1 MNRFSLFLISLA
13 LTAFV
18 CGCGNGN
25 SHKGHSHGDEVS
37 AEAGGHS
44 DHVHG
49 DEAHGDEAHGNEAHS
64 HDHEDGHDHGHE
76 GEGHLLL
83 TAYSDGLEFFAETG
97 TFVAGQE
104 VSVLLHVTE
113 LQDFKPYVGEDV
125 SVCLVPKGESAGD
138 NCGNCSHGHGTE
150 AEPEIEGHSHTH
162 QHEGESHSHEG
173 ETHEGHQHE
182 GEGHSHEGE
191 THEDHQHESEGHS
204 HESEG
209 HSHESEGHSHQHE
222 GKTEVQGIYRFC
234 VRAEAEGEANLV
246 FSADGQRAS
255 IPVRVFGSASEA
267 SEYAES
273 LEVRSSNGAVFPKEK
288 SWSVD
293 FATEEAVLEPFGQ
306 VIRATSRVQPSQEE
320 VFTVS
325 ALTDGVVSIG
335 AKALVEGREVRKG
348 ETLCIVKGS
357 GTADE
362 NLATKYARAEADY
375 NFARIEY
382 ERKKALASDRIV
394 SESELRQAEAAFEI
408 AKAVFENL
416 KGNFD
421 ASGQSAKSPIEGFV
435 TSVTVSN
442 GQFVRAGDP
451 IATVSRS
458 RSLLVVAEIQ
468 PRYSACLKDICGATF
483 KDMDSGR
490 IWTLDELG
498 GKVVS
503 YGKSV
508 SSDSPLIPVTFSVP
522 NKGGFIPGS
531 FLQTR
536 IITRSETPAITLPTT
551 SLIEEQGN
559 YFVYRQLT
567 PEYFEKTPVT
577 IGASDGLRTEIRS
590 GLSAGERVVSK
601 GAMFVKLA
609 QASGALDPHAG
620 HNH

>member
-25 SHKGHSHGDEVS
+25 SHKGHSNGDEVS

-49 DEAHGDEAHGNEAHS
+49 DEAHGDEAHS

-83 TAYSDGLEFFAETG
+83 TAYSDGMEFFAETG

-150 AEPEIEGHSHTH
+150 AEPEIEGEGHTH
-162 QHEGESHSHEG
+162 QH
-173 ETHEGHQHE
+173 
-182 GEGHSHEGE
+182 EGHSHEGE
-191 THEDHQHESEGHS
+191 GHT
-204 HESEG
+204 
-209 HSHESEGHSHQHE
+209 HQHE

-375 NFARIEY
+375 NFARNEY

-435 TSVTVSN
+435 TSVMVSN

-609 QASGALDPHAG
+609 QASGSLDPHAG

>member
-44 DHVHG
+44 DH
-49 DEAHGDEAHGNEAHS
+49 AHGDEAHS

-182 GEGHSHEGE
+182 
-191 THEDHQHESEGHS
+191 SEGHS
-204 HESEG
+204 P
-209 HSHESEGHSHQHE
+209 ESEGHSHQHE

-590 GLSAGERVVSK
+590 GLNAGERVVSK

>member
-44 DHVHG
+44 DH
-49 DEAHGDEAHGNEAHS
+49 AHGNEAHS
-64 HDHEDGHDHGHE
+64 HDHEDGHEHGHE

-375 NFARIEY
+375 NFARNEY

-590 GLSAGERVVSK
+590 GLNAGERVVSK

>member
-1 MNRFSLFLISLA
+1 M
-13 LTAFV
+13 
-18 CGCGNGN
+18 
-25 SHKGHSHGDEVS
+25 S

-44 DHVHG
+44 DH
-49 DEAHGDEAHGNEAHS
+49 AHGDEAHS

-375 NFARIEY
+375 NFARNEY

-590 GLSAGERVVSK
+590 GLNAGERVVSK

>member
-1 MNRFSLFLISLA
+1 MA
-13 LTAFV
+13 
-18 CGCGNGN
+18 
-25 SHKGHSHGDEVS
+25 

-44 DHVHG
+44 DH
-49 DEAHGDEAHGNEAHS
+49 AHGDEAHS
-64 HDHEDGHDHGHE
+64 HDQEDGHSHGHE

-83 TAYSDGLEFFAETG
+83 TAYSDGMEFFAETG

-375 NFARIEY
+375 NFARNEY

-590 GLSAGERVVSK
+590 GLNAGERVVSK

>member
-1 MNRFSLFLISLA
+1 M
-13 LTAFV
+13 
-18 CGCGNGN
+18 
-25 SHKGHSHGDEVS
+25 S

-44 DHVHG
+44 DH
-49 DEAHGDEAHGNEAHS
+49 AHGDEAHS

-150 AEPEIEGHSHTH
+150 AEPEIEGEGHTH
-162 QHEGESHSHEG
+162 QH
-173 ETHEGHQHE
+173 
-182 GEGHSHEGE
+182 EGHSHEGE
-191 THEDHQHESEGHS
+191 THEDHQHEGEGHS
-204 HESEG
+204 HQHEG
-209 HSHESEGHSHQHE
+209 EGHSHQHE

-375 NFARIEY
+375 NFARNEY

>member
-1 MNRFSLFLISLA
+1 M
-13 LTAFV
+13 
-18 CGCGNGN
+18 
-25 SHKGHSHGDEVS
+25 S

-44 DHVHG
+44 DH
-49 DEAHGDEAHGNEAHS
+49 AHGNEAHS

-138 NCGNCSHGHGTE
+138 NCGNCSHVHGTE
-150 AEPEIEGHSHTH
+150 AEPEIEGEGEGHAH
-162 QHEGESHSHEG
+162 QHEGHSHES

-182 GEGHSHEGE
+182 GEGH
-191 THEDHQHESEGHS
+191 T
-204 HESEG
+204 
-209 HSHESEGHSHQHE
+209 HQHE

-458 RSLLVVAEIQ
+458 SSLLVVAEIQ

>member
-1 MNRFSLFLISLA
+1 M
-13 LTAFV
+13 
-18 CGCGNGN
+18 
-25 SHKGHSHGDEVS
+25 S

-44 DHVHG
+44 DH
-49 DEAHGDEAHGNEAHS
+49 AHGNEAHS

-150 AEPEIEGHSHTH
+150 AEPEIEGEGHTH
-162 QHEGESHSHEG
+162 QHEGHSHEG
-173 ETHEGHQHE
+173 EAHEDHQHE
-182 GEGHSHEGE
+182 GEGHSH
-191 THEDHQHESEGHS
+191 QHESEGHT
-204 HESEG
+204 
-209 HSHESEGHSHQHE
+209 HQHE

-375 NFARIEY
+375 NFARNEY

>member
-1 MNRFSLFLISLA
+1 M
-13 LTAFV
+13 
-18 CGCGNGN
+18 
-25 SHKGHSHGDEVS
+25 S

-44 DHVHG
+44 DH
-49 DEAHGDEAHGNEAHS
+49 AHGDEAHS

-150 AEPEIEGHSHTH
+150 AEPEIEGEGHTHQHEGHSHEGETHEGHQHEGEGHTH

-182 GEGHSHEGE
+182 NEGH
-191 THEDHQHESEGHS
+191 T
-204 HESEG
+204 
-209 HSHESEGHSHQHE
+209 HQHE

-375 NFARIEY
+375 NFARNEY

>member
-1 MNRFSLFLISLA
+1 M
-13 LTAFV
+13 
-18 CGCGNGN
+18 
-25 SHKGHSHGDEVS
+25 S

-44 DHVHG
+44 DH
-49 DEAHGDEAHGNEAHS
+49 AHGDEAHS

-138 NCGNCSHGHGTE
+138 NCGNCAHGHGKE
-150 AEPEIEGHSHTH
+150 AEPEIEGEGHTH
-162 QHEGESHSHEG
+162 QHEGHSHEG

-182 GEGHSHEGE
+182 GESRSHEGE
-191 THEDHQHESEGHS
+191 THEDQQHEGEGHT
-204 HESEG
+204 
-209 HSHESEGHSHQHE
+209 HQHE

-435 TSVTVSN
+435 TSVKVSN

>member
-1 MNRFSLFLISLA
+1 M
-13 LTAFV
+13 
-18 CGCGNGN
+18 
-25 SHKGHSHGDEVS
+25 S

-44 DHVHG
+44 DH
-49 DEAHGDEAHGNEAHS
+49 AHGNEAHS

-150 AEPEIEGHSHTH
+150 AEPEIEGEGHSH
-162 QHEGESHSHEG
+162 QHEGHSHEG
-173 ETHEGHQHE
+173 EAHEDHQHE
-182 GEGHSHEGE
+182 GEGHSH
-191 THEDHQHESEGHS
+191 QHESEGHT
-204 HESEG
+204 
-209 HSHESEGHSHQHE
+209 HQHE

-375 NFARIEY
+375 NFARNEY

>member
-1 MNRFSLFLISLA
+1 M
-13 LTAFV
+13 
-18 CGCGNGN
+18 
-25 SHKGHSHGDEVS
+25 
-37 AEAGGHS
+37 
-44 DHVHG
+44 
-49 DEAHGDEAHGNEAHS
+49 
-64 HDHEDGHDHGHE
+64 
-76 GEGHLLL
+76 
-83 TAYSDGLEFFAETG
+83 EFFAETG

-138 NCGNCSHGHGTE
+138 NCGNCSHGHGKE
-150 AEPEIEGHSHTH
+150 AEPEIEGEGHTH
-162 QHEGESHSHEG
+162 QH
-173 ETHEGHQHE
+173 
-182 GEGHSHEGE
+182 EGHSHEGE

-204 HESEG
+204 HEGEGHSHQHESEG
-209 HSHESEGHSHQHE
+209 HSHEGEGHTHQHE

-335 AKALVEGREVRKG
+335 AKALVEGREVHKG

-375 NFARIEY
+375 NFARNEY

-421 ASGQSAKSPIEGFV
+421 ASGQSAKSPIEGFM

-458 RSLLVVAEIQ
+458 HSLLVVAEIQ

>member
-44 DHVHG
+44 DH
-49 DEAHGDEAHGNEAHS
+49 AHGDEAHS

-150 AEPEIEGHSHTH
+150 AEPEIEGEGEGHTH
-162 QHEGESHSHEG
+162 QHEGHSHEG
-173 ETHEGHQHE
+173 HSHQHE
-182 GEGHSHEGE
+182 DEGH
-191 THEDHQHESEGHS
+191 T
-204 HESEG
+204 
-209 HSHESEGHSHQHE
+209 HQHE

-375 NFARIEY
+375 NFARNEY

>member
-44 DHVHG
+44 DH
-49 DEAHGDEAHGNEAHS
+49 AHGDEAHS

-104 VSVLLHVTE
+104 VSVLLHVTK

-138 NCGNCSHGHGTE
+138 NCGNCSHGHGSE
-150 AEPEIEGHSHTH
+150 AEPEI
-162 QHEGESHSHEG
+162 
-173 ETHEGHQHE
+173 
-182 GEGHSHEGE
+182 
-191 THEDHQHESEGHS
+191 ESEGHS

-209 HSHESEGHSHQHE
+209 HSDEGEGHSHESEGHTHQHE
-222 GKTEVQGIYRFC
+222 GKTEVQGIYRLC

-375 NFARIEY
+375 NFARNEY

>member
-1 MNRFSLFLISLA
+1 M
-13 LTAFV
+13 
-18 CGCGNGN
+18 
-25 SHKGHSHGDEVS
+25 S

-44 DHVHG
+44 DH
-49 DEAHGDEAHGNEAHS
+49 AHGDEAHS

-150 AEPEIEGHSHTH
+150 AEPEIEG
-162 QHEGESHSHEG
+162 
-173 ETHEGHQHE
+173 E

-191 THEDHQHESEGHS
+191 THEGHQ

-590 GLSAGERVVSK
+590 GLNAGERVVSK

>member
-1 MNRFSLFLISLA
+1 MA
-13 LTAFV
+13 
-18 CGCGNGN
+18 
-25 SHKGHSHGDEVS
+25 

-44 DHVHG
+44 DH
-49 DEAHGDEAHGNEAHS
+49 AHGNEAHS

-150 AEPEIEGHSHTH
+150 AEPEIEGEGHTH
-162 QHEGESHSHEG
+162 QHESR
-173 ETHEGHQHE
+173 
-182 GEGHSHEGE
+182 SHEGE
-191 THEDHQHESEGHS
+191 THEDQQHEGEGHT
-204 HESEG
+204 
-209 HSHESEGHSHQHE
+209 HQHE

-375 NFARIEY
+375 NFARNEY

>member
-44 DHVHG
+44 DH
-49 DEAHGDEAHGNEAHS
+49 AHGDEAHS

-204 HESEG
+204 HEGEG
-209 HSHESEGHSHQHE
+209 HTHEGEGHTHQHE

-375 NFARIEY
+375 NFARNEY

-590 GLSAGERVVSK
+590 GLNAGERVVSK

>member
-37 AEAGGHS
+37 AEAVGYS
-44 DHVHG
+44 DH
-49 DEAHGDEAHGNEAHS
+49 AHGDEAHS

-104 VSVLLHVTE
+104 VSVLLHVTK

-138 NCGNCSHGHGTE
+138 NCGNCPHGHGTE
-150 AEPEIEGHSHTH
+150 AEPEIESEGHSH
-162 QHEGESHSHEG
+162 QHEGHSHEG

-182 GEGHSHEGE
+182 DEGH
-191 THEDHQHESEGHS
+191 THQHEG
-204 HESEG
+204 
-209 HSHESEGHSHQHE
+209 EGHSHQHE

-375 NFARIEY
+375 NFARNEY

>member
-44 DHVHG
+44 DH
-49 DEAHGDEAHGNEAHS
+49 AHGDEAHS

-97 TFVAGQE
+97 IFVAGQE

-125 SVCLVPKGESAGD
+125 SICLVPKGESAGD

-150 AEPEIEGHSHTH
+150 AEPEIEG
-162 QHEGESHSHEG
+162 
-173 ETHEGHQHE
+173 
-182 GEGHSHEGE
+182 
-191 THEDHQHESEGHS
+191 
-204 HESEG
+204 
-209 HSHESEGHSHQHE
+209 EGHSHQHE

-246 FSADGQRAS
+246 FSANGQRAS
-255 IPVRVFGSASEA
+255 IPVQVFGSASEA

-375 NFARIEY
+375 NFARNEY

-394 SESELRQAEAAFEI
+394 SESELRQAEAAFEK

>member
-1 MNRFSLFLISLA
+1 MNRFSLFLSSLA

-25 SHKGHSHGDEVS
+25 SHKGHSHGDEVA

-44 DHVHG
+44 DH
-49 DEAHGDEAHGNEAHS
+49 AHGDEAHS
-64 HDHEDGHDHGHE
+64 HDQEDGHDHGHE

-113 LQDFKPYVGEDV
+113 LQSFKPYVGEDV

-150 AEPEIEGHSHTH
+150 AEPEIEGEGEGHTH
-162 QHEGESHSHEG
+162 QHEGHSHES

-182 GEGHSHEGE
+182 NEGH
-191 THEDHQHESEGHS
+191 T
-204 HESEG
+204 
-209 HSHESEGHSHQHE
+209 HQHE

-375 NFARIEY
+375 NFARNEY

-577 IGASDGLRTEIRS
+577 IGASDGMRTEIRS